1 MNIFDYTISLLSA
14 RDIWMLGTVLFCSLV
29 MLDDIF
35 VDVLASISNT
45 KPHKIDEHEFKK
57 MNHISEKKIAIMIAN
72 WHEDAVLERMVAGNI
87 NNINYTNYEI
97 LLGVYPNDQA
107 TLAAARRAEKK
118 FSNVR
123 VIVNMLNGPTSKGQ
137 MLNRMVN
144 YIEEFN
150 KFSPN
155 NAYDLIAIHHN
166 DYFTGGV
173 AERIRRMS
181 RQKDTLL
188 VGVTGAIGPDRLET
202 FKRGLGEHT
211 IWDDFIVRSV
221 DELRGT
227 LLQLVGILESVE
239 SQRNA

>member
-1 MNIFDYTISLLSA
+1 MSRILYW
-14 RDIWMLGTVLFCSLV
+14 DIDDHSLV
-29 MLDDIF
+29 ETGERRGMINWVEYVF
-35 VDVLASISNT
+35 VQPAEL
-45 KPHKIDEHEFKK
+45 
-57 MNHISEKKIAIMIAN
+57 
-72 WHEDAVLERMVAGNI
+72 
-87 NNINYTNYEI
+87 
-97 LLGVYPNDQA
+97 
-107 TLAAARRAEKK
+107 TLRYA
-118 FSNVR
+118 
-123 VIVNMLNGPTSKGQ
+123 M
-137 MLNRMVN
+137 
-144 YIEEFN
+144 EET
-150 KFSPN
+150 
-155 NAYDLIAIHHN
+155 YDLIAIHHN